1 MKRMGLKSQM
11 LMTMVAIAVV
21 SVSVSVLTVYSLSKK
36 VIQKQYVKL
45 AEDTL
50 SAFSIVVDQEVGN
63 LISTVRSVILSST
76 MDEILSKEP
85 VTAGTGYFVPAD
97 RKEMYEEVGKL
108 YSQVPLVEGFFLFD
122 NYGRYYMYLK
132 GAKNTYPYRTY
143 YSKPLDQ
150 ELGWL
155 QAAIAAG
162 GKEIFINGDVLNPD
176 NQEVF
181 SIVKQVNTI
190 SNYRQQ
196 GIAVITVRKEAL
208 DKIYRK
214 LKTEIPFFFLDANGD
229 LIKLCDSDAVE
240 NDFYSSY
247 ILERESGET
256 SEYLYRERNNSK
268 TGWTIVTGIHKNEL
282 YQENAYLV
290 SYILV
295 LLGIVAGTVL
305 LASMAAANMIYRPL
319 QSLAHA
325 TEELRRGKE
334 RIDTEF
340 DDTEIGAIGNTL
352 KEVVNR
358 NLLLRKRIVETEL
371 SKKKAELLLLQT
383 QINPHYL
390 YNTLDSIYMLALRY
404 GTEDIGNMVLA
415 LSEMF
420 KTALNDGK
428 GYVHI
433 SEELEYVRRYMEIMN
448 YRFNGKFEIQFDVDE
463 ELLEHYMLKFLI
475 QPFVEN
481 AILHGLEPKKEKGG
495 IVVSAEQLDNGDI
508 EFRIID
514 DGVGFLPEKEAG
526 YGYGIRNVQERLQLI
541 YGEDYGVNI
550 YSEPGEGTTVIF
562 CIADRDDRYYAQM
575 ENEKSLRP

>member
-1 MKRMGLKSQM
+1 MKRAGRIGLKSQM

-21 SVSVSVLTVYSLSKK
+21 SVSVSIWTVYRLSKK
-36 VIQKQYVKL
+36 VIQEQYVKL

-63 LISTVRSVILSST
+63 LVSTIRSVILSST
-76 MDEILSKEP
+76 IDEILSKEAA
-85 VTAGTGYFVPAD
+85 AGSFAPAD
-97 RKEMYEEVGKL
+97 QKQMLEEIGKL
-108 YSQVPLVEGFFLFD
+108 YSQTAFVEGFFLFD
-122 NYGRYYMYLK
+122 NYGRYYMYMK
-132 GAKNTYPYRTY
+132 SGKSTTPYRSY
-143 YSKPLDQ
+143 YTEPLDR
-150 ELGWL
+150 EVRWFR
-155 QAAIAAG
+155 QAVAAG
-162 GKEIFINGDVLNPD
+162 GKEIFVNGDVLNPE

-190 SNYRQQ
+190 STYRQR
-196 GIAVITVRKEAL
+196 GVAVITIKKEAL

-214 LKTEIPFFFLDANGD
+214 LKTEIPFFFLDDNGE
-229 LIKLCDSDAVE
+229 LIRLCDSSAVE

-247 ILERESGET
+247 VLEREGGEKSG
-256 SEYLYRERNNSK
+256 YLYRERSNEK

-282 YQENAYLV
+282 YRENAYLI
-290 SYILV
+290 SYIVV
-295 LLGIVAGTVL
+295 LMGIVAATVL
-305 LASMAAANMIYRPL
+305 LASTAAANMIYRPL
-319 QSLAHA
+319 QSLALA

-340 DDTEIGAIGNTL
+340 DDTEIGTIGNTL

-390 YNTLDSIYMLALRY
+390 YNTLDSIYMLTLRY
-404 GTEDIGNMVLA
+404 GAEDIGNMVLA

-420 KTALNDGK
+420 KMALNDGK
-428 GYVHI
+428 GYVRV

-463 ELLEHYMLKFLI
+463 ELLGHYMLKFLI

-481 AILHGLEPKKEKGG
+481 AILHGLEPRKEKGG
-495 IVVSAEQLDNGDI
+495 IVVSAEQLSSGDI
-508 EFRIID
+508 EFRIVD
-514 DGVGFLPEKEAG
+514 DGVGFRTETTARH
-526 YGYGIRNVQERLQLI
+526 GYGIRNVQERLQLI
-541 YGEDYGVNI
+541 YGEDYRVEI
-550 YSEPGEGTTVIF
+550 HSEPGEGTTVVF
-562 CIADRDDRYYAQM
+562 RIADRDDCYYAQM
-575 ENEKSLRP
+575 ERANEK

>member
-63 LISTVRSVILSST
+63 LISTIRSVILSSS

-85 VTAGTGYFVPAD
+85 ATAGTGYFVPAD
-97 RKEMYEEVGKL
+97 RQKMYEEIGKL

-132 GAKNTYPYRTY
+132 SAKSTNPYRTY

-155 QAAIAAG
+155 QAAIDAG
-162 GKEIFINGDVLNPD
+162 GKEIFINGDVLNPE

-196 GIAVITVRKEAL
+196 GIAVITVKKEAL

-214 LKTEIPFFFLDANGD
+214 LKTEIPFFFLDDNGD
-229 LIKLCDSDAVE
+229 LIKLCDSNAVD

-247 ILERESGET
+247 VLERESGET

-295 LLGIVAGTVL
+295 LMGIVAGTVL
-305 LASMAAANMIYRPL
+305 LASIAATDMIYRPL

-340 DDTEIGAIGNTL
+340 DDTEIGSIGNTL

-420 KTALNDGK
+420 KMALNDGK
-428 GYVHI
+428 GYVRI

-495 IVVSAEQLDNGDI
+495 IVVSAEQMENGDI

-514 DGVGFLPEKEAG
+514 DGVGFLPEKETK

-541 YGEDYGVNI
+541 YGEEYGVNI

-562 CIADRDDRYYAQM
+562 CIADRDDGYYAQM
-575 ENEKSLRP
+575 ENEKRLRP